1 MFNLLKQRVCHL
13 SDRRLF
19 YLPFSRD
26 VQLDAHKIKIIV
38 DLFKECGRVG
48 GILVCQ
54 PEHIL
59 SFQLMGLD
67 TLCRDGDTDESQLL
81 LDAQNWFNRQ
91 SRDILDE
98 SDEILSV
105 RYQLIY
111 TVGTPTALRGQPDR
125 WQTVQ
130 EVFTLLRA
138 SLAGLAT
145 KFTEGLEL
153 ETTKAYRFPRTRILS
168 RECGLHLMQN
178 MARQIVFEEG
188 MKSTPFR
195 SYSHSLQ
202 DVAWRFLTDTAV
214 TKEESQT
221 LKTHSPD
228 YFDQL
233 LLLRGLIAH
242 GILVH
247 SLKEKRWRVDYGL
260 DPSRSRLAV
269 PFRAKDSPA
278 PRAEFGH
285 PDIIIVLTC
294 LSYYYGGLTDDQ
306 LDTTFSHLFNTDDP
320 DLRYEDWIKGALDDI
335 PDNPSLLNLRGL
347 NLDDASQ
354 KHVIFRL
361 LRYNKAVV
369 DFYLSECVFPKEAK
383 EFEYKL
389 TTNAWDLARKKTRL
403 TTGFSGTND
412 HRYLLPL
419 SIHQLDA
426 EMQRHTNAQ
435 VLEYLLRAENREVIE
450 TGSDTAKDLIRRV
463 VAEQQHVMVLLDV
476 GAQVLELQN
485 ADVARE
491 WLKQEGRSNVEA
503 AIYCDLKDEFYVITR
518 DGRSEPLATSL
529 YKTQLDKTLVY
540 LDEAHTRGTDFKFP
554 KGTRAVVTLGPKVT
568 KDKLVQGEF
577 TR

>member
-1 MFNLLKQRVCHL
+1 MFNLLKQRICHL

-26 VQLDAHKIKIIV
+26 VKLDAHKIQTIV

-48 GILVCQ
+48 GVLVCQ

-67 TLCRDGDTDESQLL
+67 TLCRNGDTVESRLL
-81 LDAQNWFNRQ
+81 LDAQNWFNQQ

-125 WQTVQ
+125 WLTVQ

-138 SLAGLAT
+138 SLAGLGT

-153 ETTKAYRFPRTRILS
+153 GTTRAYRFPRTRILS
-168 RECGLHLMQN
+168 RECGLYLMQN
-178 MARQIVFEEG
+178 MAHQIVFKEG

-195 SYSHSLQ
+195 SYPPSLQ
-202 DVAWRFLTDTAV
+202 AVALRFLTDIEV
-214 TKEESQT
+214 TKEDSQA
-221 LKTHSPD
+221 LKVHSPD

-260 DPSRSRLAV
+260 DPSRSMLAV

-294 LSYYYGGLTDDQ
+294 LSYYYGGLTNDQ
-306 LDTTFSHLFNTDDP
+306 LDTTFSHLFTTDDP
-320 DLRYEDWIKGALDDI
+320 DLRYEDWIKGTLDDI
-335 PDNPSLLNLRGL
+335 PENLRNLRGL
-347 NLDDASQ
+347 NLDDAVQ
-354 KHVIFRL
+354 KHDIFPL

-383 EFEYKL
+383 EFEFKL
-389 TTNAWDLARKKTRL
+389 TTNAWDLAREKTKL

-412 HRYLLPL
+412 HSYLLPL

-435 VLEYLLRAENREVIE
+435 VLEYLLRAENRDVVE
-450 TGSDTAKDLIRRV
+450 TGPDTAKDLIRRV
-463 VAEQQHVMVLLDV
+463 VAEKQHVMVLLDV

-485 ADVARE
+485 EDVARE
-491 WLKQEGRSNVEA
+491 WLTQERRSYVEA

-554 KGTRAVVTLGPKVT
+554 KGTRAAVTLGPKVT

-577 TR
+577 TC